1 MEFGQR
7 LKNLRLSQEKT
18 QQDLASCIGVSVV
31 AVRSWEH
38 GSKKPSMDALISLSK
53 ALGASV
59 DSLLGIA
66 GCFQPMG
73 VILSPTE
80 RALLSNYQVLDSY
93 GKKAV
98 ETMCALEKERVD
110 ALQKACEPKV
120 IDLKQVIKTR
130 ERYVPH
136 YTTPSAAGINVP
148 LDGTDFEMMLV
159 DDDNVPED
167 ADYAVDIQGDSMA
180 PYIHDGD
187 MVYVQRDAELS
198 VGDVGIFCVD
208 GAMYCKQ
215 YYPDGENGLILVS
228 ANPELRHTNIHIS
241 SDSGRSVTSC
251 GKVLLSRKI
260 DLPDYLF
267 EGD

>member
-7 LKNLRLSQEKT
+7 LKNLRLSQNKT
-18 QQDLASCIGVSVV
+18 QQDLASHIGVSVV

-38 GSKKPSMDALISLSK
+38 GNKKPSMDALVSLGE
-53 ALGASV
+53 ALGISIDA
-59 DSLLGIA
+59 LLGVA
-66 GCFQPMG
+66 GHFQPAG
-73 VILSPTE
+73 VILSPAE
-80 RALLSNYQVLDSY
+80 QALLSRYQSLDQY

-98 ETMCALEKERVD
+98 ETICALEKERMD
-110 ALQKACEPKV
+110 ALRQALKPKV
-120 IDLKQVIKTR
+120 IDFKQAAKSR

-148 LDGTDFEMMLV
+148 LDGADFEMMLV
-159 DDDNVPED
+159 DDNVPDD
-167 ADYAVDIQGDSMA
+167 ADYAVDIQGDSME

-198 VGDVGIFCVD
+198 IGDVGIFCVD

-215 YYPDGENGLILVS
+215 YYLDEENNLILVS

-241 SDSGRSVTSC
+241 AGSGSCVTTC
-251 GKVLLSRKI
+251 GKVLLGRGVE
-260 DLPDYLF
+260 LPDYLF
-267 EGD
+267 EG

>member
-1 MEFGQR
+1 M
-7 LKNLRLSQEKT
+7 
-18 QQDLASCIGVSVV
+18 
-31 AVRSWEH
+31 
-38 GSKKPSMDALISLSK
+38 
-53 ALGASV
+53 
-59 DSLLGIA
+59 
-66 GCFQPMG
+66 
-73 VILSPTE
+73 
-80 RALLSNYQVLDSY
+80 LDSY

-110 ALQKACEPKV
+110 ALQKVRESNV
-120 IDLKQVIKTR
+120 VDFKQAVKAR

-159 DDDNVPED
+159 DDSVPED
-167 ADYAVDIQGDSMA
+167 ADYAVDIQGNSMA

-215 YYPDGENGLILVS
+215 YYLDEDNNLILVS
-228 ANPELRHTNIHIS
+228 ANPKLRHTNIHIS
-241 SDSGRSVTSC
+241 ADSDSSVTSC
-251 GKVLLSRKI
+251 GKVLLGHKI
-260 DLPDYLF
+260 ELPDYLF
-267 EGD
+267 EED